1 MLDVKFGTIPPMPA
15 NNALLDGIKLKLD
28 ADLLKISAKLQMNK
42 ECVSLAIQDMTWSIM
57 FVSFHHQILKDH
69 LMLAAEPGPM
79 ESALNALLDGFSI
92 PAMFAHQSMAYAELT
107 KAQLVLLVMP
117 AMI

>member
-1 MLDVKFGTIPPMPA
+1 MPA

-69 LMLAAEPGPM
+69 LMLAAEPELVFPRTYTCSYMRKKAYFLMKYLTFYHIYAHTCEYKG
-79 ESALNALLDGFSI
+79 LLHISHH
-92 PAMFAHQSMAYAELT
+92 M
-107 KAQLVLLVMP
+107 
-117 AMI
+117 